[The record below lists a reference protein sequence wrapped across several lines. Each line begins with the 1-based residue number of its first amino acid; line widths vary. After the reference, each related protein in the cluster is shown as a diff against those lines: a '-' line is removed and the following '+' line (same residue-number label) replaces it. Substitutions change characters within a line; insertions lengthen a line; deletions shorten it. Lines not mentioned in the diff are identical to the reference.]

1 MLNSFLSLL
10 LFVGCGSSDSQQ
22 QNHTPTKN
30 HPVAEQAD
38 ASHFVEGG
46 TFASDGRGTT
56 TNVAEGSAAI
66 LERHKKLGSV
76 PQNTIALWLE
86 AAIRAQNGEQAG
98 WDALT
103 ELTLPLHEDP
113 TWKSHSRNSYFVK
126 AIVEQNPAFRSF
138 IIGARPENAY
148 AVDLNQIQ
156 IKVAYENKKDS
167 RGRKFMIE
175 SSGSTMPRPIYL
187 KQSTTTKL
195 FYVTEYSSMYVDV
208 QAVIDLDAET
218 FE

>member
-1 MLNSFLSLL
+1 MLSSFLSLL
-10 LFVGCGSSDSQQ
+10 LFVGCGSSDQSK
-22 QNHTPTKN
+22 NDVPTKN
-30 HPVAEQAD
+30 HPVTQQA
-38 ASHFVEGG
+38 STEHFTEGG

-56 TNVAEGSAAI
+56 VNVAEGGDSV
-66 LERHKKLGSV
+66 LERHKKFGTV

-126 AIVEQNPAFRSF
+126 AIVEKNPAFRSF
-138 IIGARPENAY
+138 IIGAQPDNAY

-156 IKVAYENKKDS
+156 IKVAYENQKDS

-187 KQSTTTKL
+187 KQSTKTKL
-195 FYVTEYSSMYVDV
+195 FYVSEYSSMYVDV
-208 QAVIDLDAET
+208 QAVVDSDAET
-218 FE
+218 FK